1 MADGRRQTASALC
14 PIVISLT
21 KRLVKEKPDWGN
33 IATRTSSENIKNS
46 SSSSKN
52 SGHKGKPDSLNNVLW
67 TRIFCDYI
75 VTYNY
80 STTL

>member
-46 SSSSKN
+46 SSSS
-52 SGHKGKPDSLNNVLW
+52 
-67 TRIFCDYI
+67 
-75 VTYNY
+75 
-80 STTL
+80 